1 MKNRLSNILTA
12 ISFLLFISCES
23 DADKIARAE
32 KECAA
37 QTSIDGFNVSFYGY
51 FPEDVDSIQV
61 KIKRGNQIVEAY
73 RELIP
78 HKISDS
84 IRHLRDYYVERKIN
98 LTDTVFLKI
107 KNEPEIAV
115 SDFKYLVR
123 PHFGMMKRDWG
134 CDFYELKV
142 NGEISEGA
150 HVAFTKKGWDF
161 VEREDFQNYYS
172 GKID

>member
-1 MKNRLSNILTA
+1 MKNHFPNILTV
-12 ISFLLFISCES
+12 ISFLFFISCES
-23 DADKIARAE
+23 DTSKIERAE
-32 KECAA
+32 KECKSK
-37 QTSIDGFNVSFYGY
+37 TSIDGFNVSFYGY
-51 FPEDVDSIQV
+51 FTEDADSIQI
-61 KIKRGNQIVEAY
+61 KIKRGNQIIDVY
-73 RELIP
+73 QDLIP
-78 HKISDS
+78 HEVSDS

-123 PHFGMMKRDWG
+123 PNFGMMKRDWG

-161 VEREDFQNYYS
+161 VEREDFKKYYS
-172 GKID
+172 GK